1 MYKNILLGIDGS
13 SNSERALRKV
23 IELQKNW
30 NSKVVMI
37 HSIKHSKNLLL
48 PPIGLASG
56 YGSYYINDQ
65 EILEE
70 SKRESEKLLFSMQ
83 ELFTKE
89 NLPVK
94 TRIILNEHPEDY
106 IKRIVIEEKFDLVV
120 IGTKGI
126 HSIRNQLMI
135 GSVAQKVVKHV
146 ACDILI
152 IR

>member
-1 MYKNILLGIDGS
+1 MYKKILLAIDGS

-23 IELQKNW
+23 IELQKNG

-37 HSIKHSKNLLL
+37 HSIKYSKNLLL

-56 YGSYYINDQ
+56 YGSYYISEP

-83 ELFTKE
+83 ELFKKE
-89 NLPVK
+89 NLPVE
-94 TRIILNEHPEDY
+94 TRVILDEHPEDY
-106 IKRIVIEEKFDLVV
+106 IKRIVKQEHFDLVV

-126 HSIRNQLMI
+126 HSKRNQLII
-135 GSVAQKVVKHV
+135 GSIAQKVVKHV
-146 ACDILI
+146 VCDILI

>member
-1 MYKNILLGIDGS
+1 MYKNILLAIDGS

-126 HSIRNQLMI
+126 HSRRNQLMI